1 MTNYKKNEVLMKLF
15 ATYLLTLLSTQT
27 SSSGD
32 QNFNLFVSL
41 KYILKKKNTYDM
53 AKK

>member
-1 MTNYKKNEVLMKLF
+1 MFLVMTNYKKNEALMKFF

-27 SSSGD
+27 SFSGD

-41 KYILKKKNTYDM
+41 KYILEKKHL
-53 AKK
+53 